1 MPQMG
6 CIRLTHSVLSPPQNP
21 PQNFPISPSRP
32 SSRLAPQLKHISRNT
47 HPLSQKAA
55 RCLNVKRTGP
65 TEWAVGPNPT
75 REEKLMILVH
85 SQKLSQKLIEE
96 QALLIQK
103 LQAELVKWRERAER
117 DALSGCLR
125 RESFMELIETR
136 RSFGLLNAETTLV
149 IIDIDHFKKV
159 NDTHGHLAGDEALKH
174 IARLLK
180 ERLPEGALLCRM
192 GGEEFAMLLNG
203 NVESNRS
210 YLESLRIQ
218 IAQTPAKIANGKR
231 LSLTASFGAV
241 TWKTHTAFVNAAADA
256 DLLLYKAKNQGRNR
270 IAA

>member
-1 MPQMG
+1 M
-6 CIRLTHSVLSPPQNP
+6 N
-21 PQNFPISPSRP
+21 
-32 SSRLAPQLKHISRNT
+32 
-47 HPLSQKAA
+47 
-55 RCLNVKRTGP
+55 
-65 TEWAVGPNPT
+65 
-75 REEKLMILVH
+75 LVH

-159 NDTHGHLAGDEALKH
+159 NDTHGHLAGDEALRH

-218 IAQTPAKIANGKR
+218 IAQTPAKIAQGKR

-241 TWKTHTAFVNAAADA
+241 TWKTHTAFVSAAADA
-256 DLLLYKAKNQGRNR
+256 DLLLYKAKNEGRNR